1 MPRKI
6 RISCLIAISLGLCV
20 PSIFSQSPKIL
31 TPAEQCNYTEYSQH
45 EAITQFLSLLDHS
58 SDHLKVKVIGR
69 SRETKEY
76 GFKDLYLCI
85 LTEEGIE
92 QSGNINRNK
101 PTILIVSS
109 QHGREQSGKEAA
121 LWLLR
126 DLVLGEL
133 KPFLKRVNVL
143 VIPQA
148 NPYGNWFD
156 RRQNEQDLDLN
167 RDHVKLESPEVE
179 AVHQVFRMWMPEA
192 TIDVHEKGDDHYRVS
207 IGCVSNPNIHPK
219 IQEFSRAAVLAE
231 VKKDLQNEGIA
242 FHEYLVTQEMGV
254 DSSAGVDY
262 RPEDLAGRE
271 MMKRYSTTD
280 LNDGRNSLGI
290 YETLSFIQE
299 CASRHDIPT
308 LRERTRWQ
316 YFGIRFFIESIARH
330 SEEIIPLV
338 LNLRSEL
345 QEKARVYS
353 EEDLVHLRM
362 RYARDEKEP
371 VLRIKQ
377 FENSESP
384 VRGIMK
390 RDKKKGDI
398 LTAADV
404 APYPYPQ
411 EKKIVEEVV
420 KNWFPLV
427 EPTVSVSR
435 PLGYVIPAQNLDV
448 VEVLVRH
455 GLEVQ
460 TFKNDTIVDVE
471 AYRVNEVEKA
481 KYDYLPPLKLEMDKL
496 SLETAVHKGD
506 FYVSCAQYGA
516 NLIPSLLEPQSLYGF
531 IRYWKFK
538 LVPEKG
544 GIYPF
549 FRVVKL
555 QEMPLIPYKNWK
567 EE

>member
-1 MPRKI
+1 MFRKI
-6 RISCLIAISLGLCV
+6 RIFCLIVISLGFCV
-20 PSIFSQSPKIL
+20 PSVFSQSPEVQ
-31 TPAEQCNYTEYSQH
+31 TPAEQSNYTGYSQH
-45 EAITQFLSLLDHS
+45 EAITQFLGLLDHL
-58 SDHLKVKVIGR
+58 SDHMNVKVIGR

-76 GFKDLYLCI
+76 GAKDLYLCI
-85 LTEEGIE
+85 LTEEGVS
-92 QSGNINRNK
+92 QPKNLNRSK
-101 PTILIVSS
+101 PTILIVAS
-109 QHGREQSGKEAA
+109 QHGGEQSGKEAA
-121 LWLLR
+121 LWFMR

-133 KPFLKRVNVL
+133 RPFLKTLNVL

-148 NPYGNWFD
+148 NPCGNWFD

-167 RDHVKLESPEVE
+167 RDHVKFESAEVE
-179 AVHQVFRMWMPEA
+179 AVHQVFKMWMPEV
-192 TIDVHEKGDDHYRVS
+192 TMDVHEKGDDYYRVS

-219 IQEFSRAAVLAE
+219 IQEFSRAVILTE
-231 VKKDLQNEGIA
+231 VKKDLQNEGIT

-299 CASRHDIPT
+299 CASRHDTPT
-308 LRERTRWQ
+308 LKERTRWQ
-316 YFGIRFFIESIARH
+316 YFGIRFFVESIARH
-330 SEEIIPLV
+330 GEEIISLV
-338 LNLRSEL
+338 RNLRSEL
-345 QEKARVYS
+345 QKKARVYS
-353 EEDLVHLRM
+353 EENLVHLRM
-362 RYARDEKEP
+362 KYARDDKEP
-371 VLRIKQ
+371 VLKIEQ

-390 RDKKKGDI
+390 LDKKKGDI
-398 LTAADV
+398 LTAADI
-404 APYPYPQ
+404 APYSYPQ
-411 EKKIVEEVV
+411 EKKVVEEVV
-420 KNWFPLV
+420 NNWFPRV

-448 VEVLVRH
+448 VEVIVRH

-460 TFKNDTIVDVE
+460 TFGKDALLSVE
-471 AYRVNEVEKA
+471 AYRAKEVETS
-481 KYDYLPPLKLEMDKL
+481 KYDYLPPLKLEVDKL
-496 SLETAVHKGD
+496 SFETAVHKGD
-506 FYVSCAQYGA
+506 FYVSCAQSGA
-516 NLIPSLLEPQSLYGF
+516 NLIPCLLEPQSLYGF
-531 IRYWKFK
+531 IRYWKLK

-549 FRVVKL
+549 FRLVKS
-555 QEMPLIPYKNWK
+555 QEMPLLPYKNWR